1 MYEIKIFLGVYP
13 FNSENGNSDRSQNN
27 NNIVINVEEDVGED
41 VGDEESLPD
50 LSYVPLS
57 NRSST
62 NTDPP
67 HRSDND
73 IVPAL
78 QDEEEE
84 DNIQDEPEQDEENVD
99 DDIQDDDQTTSTN
112 NRSHCNSRFSAM
124 AIVPGT
130 QNLTYVEFTIFLV
143 QREMRQNPV
152 QLETVNGRL
161 LASIAL
167 RDKPGSFRGKNLQ
180 QVSKYM
186 KNMINK

>member
-1 MYEIKIFLGVYP
+1 MFI
-13 FNSENGNSDRSQNN
+13 D
-27 NNIVINVEEDVGED
+27 
-41 VGDEESLPD
+41 
-50 LSYVPLS
+50 
-57 NRSST
+57 
-62 NTDPP
+62 
-67 HRSDND
+67 
-73 IVPAL
+73 
-78 QDEEEE
+78 
-84 DNIQDEPEQDEENVD
+84 NVD

-112 NRSHCNSRFSAM
+112 NRSHYNSRFSAM

-167 RDKPGSFRGKNLQ
+167 RDKPGSLRGKNLQ

>member
-67 HRSDND
+67 HRSDNN

-78 QDEEEE
+78 QDEDEQEE
-84 DNIQDEPEQDEENVD
+84 
-99 DDIQDDDQTTSTN
+99 
-112 NRSHCNSRFSAM
+112 F
-124 AIVPGT
+124 
-130 QNLTYVEFTIFLV
+130 
-143 QREMRQNPV
+143 
-152 QLETVNGRL
+152 
-161 LASIAL
+161 
-167 RDKPGSFRGKNLQ
+167 
-180 QVSKYM
+180 
-186 KNMINK
+186 